1 MYLYLCFCFWAEAA
15 SFRLL
20 GIKRLFRP
28 CCLGGWVLS
37 VGSTYSP
44 LYPHCEREFEA
55 GGGFPARY
63 LFWQDLPC
71 CGGPRVLPRLACLR
85 WWDRLTGAPWTGVT
99 GKGVNRLPEPSCLC
113 VISCCAVCG
122 RLRVFPGGVLLPI
135 RPPCWFAQLT
145 WCPFRFSPG
154 EEWPYS
160 GYLLMLGW
168 RSGQSGPGFC
178 LLLLD
183 AAVLLLQ
190 VPKLVHLLLTNCQRS
205 PLVTFGYFQNRSGHR
220 LIQAILSGPEVWGP
234 VYTLGRHFGEG
245 GCGGRWKRPHGRRR
259 RGGPGAPFS
268 LEDTGSWESMLDE
281 KHIHLWVSTLA
292 ASSNFTSFVFLR

>member
-99 GKGVNRLPEPSCLC
+99 GKGVNRLPEPSCF
-113 VISCCAVCG
+113 VC
-122 RLRVFPGGVLLPI
+122 
-135 RPPCWFAQLT
+135 
-145 WCPFRFSPG
+145 
-154 EEWPYS
+154 
-160 GYLLMLGW
+160 YLLLCRVWPPQGLPQGSASPHPSPLLICPAHLVSVQIQSWGGMALLRLPSDVRLEVRTVWAWVLPSAVRCCCVAPSGPKTSSPSSYQLSEVSFSDLW
-168 RSGQSGPGFC
+168 LFPESEWSQTDPGHPVWARSVRSG
-178 LLLLD
+178 L
-183 AAVLLLQ
+183 
-190 VPKLVHLLLTNCQRS
+190 HLGK
-205 PLVTFGYFQNRSGHR
+205 TFRWRR
-220 LIQAILSGPEVWGP
+220 LWRKV
-234 VYTLGRHFGEG
+234 
-245 GCGGRWKRPHGRRR
+245 
-259 RGGPGAPFS
+259 
-268 LEDTGSWESMLDE
+268 E
-281 KHIHLWVSTLA
+281 KTP
-292 ASSNFTSFVFLR
+292 R